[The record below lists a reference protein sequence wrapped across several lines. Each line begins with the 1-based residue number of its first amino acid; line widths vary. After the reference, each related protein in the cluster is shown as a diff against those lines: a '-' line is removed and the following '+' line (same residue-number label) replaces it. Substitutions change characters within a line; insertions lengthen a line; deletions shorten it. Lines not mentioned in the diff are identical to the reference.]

1 MLISD
6 GHMMTIRMVIGSYHI
21 NTTSISVTH
30 RATLRKITA
39 NSDYT

>member
-1 MLISD
+1 MVISD
-6 GHMMTIRMVIGSYHI
+6 GHIIIIGMVIGSSHI
-21 NTTSISVTH
+21 NTASISVTH